1 MGASIDG
8 KSPGLTDYFCRVT
21 VGENRGV
28 GGENSHL
35 ETSTCREDSHQERG
49 EIGGR
54 GGRLLLVKPVV
65 SYYAVRKKEEA
76 KERHVSK

>member
-28 GGENSHL
+28 GEKTVTWRLPPAGKILIRKGEKL
-35 ETSTCREDSHQERG
+35 EG
-49 EIGGR
+49 EVGD
-54 GGRLLLVKPVV
+54 
-65 SYYAVRKKEEA
+65 YYW
-76 KERHVSK
+76 